1 MTTFEQTIKINMI
14 RVGIPTIEDLA
25 SRAGMCRRTIFNRF
39 KNPQGC
45 YAYELEAL
53 AEVLGIEMGELAESC
68 RKKKGKK
75 IA

>member
-25 SRAGMCRRTIFNRF
+25 SRAGMCRRTIF
-39 KNPQGC
+39 QTVQESAGC

-53 AEVLGIEMGELAESC
+53 AEVLQIDVSMVMEC
-68 RKKKGKK
+68 R
-75 IA
+75 

>member
-14 RVGIPTIEDLA
+14 RVGITIIEDLA

-53 AEVLGIEMGELAESC
+53 AEVLQIDVSTVMEC
-68 RKKKGKK
+68 R
-75 IA
+75 

>member
-25 SRAGMCRRTIFNRF
+25 SRAGMCRRTIFKRF

-53 AEVLGIEMGELAESC
+53 AEVLQIDVSTIMEC
-68 RKKKGKK
+68 R
-75 IA
+75 